1 MRCSAI
7 SEPQWWFCFQVAGAP
22 PPGYLVVDFHRTPAW
37 DVWDAVGVPGVMLSD
52 GENKVRLIATGSSG

>member
-1 MRCSAI
+1 MNHS
-7 SEPQWWFCFQVAGAP
+7 CFQVAGAP